1 VRLSLRAVVAGL
13 VLLALAPPALA
24 DERPSPS
31 GSLFVNG
38 RKLAPLGRMTTLGAF
53 PTGGALSPDGRF
65 YWAVDAGRG
74 ANAVRIVDVASGDVV
89 QTLPIPGGYVG
100 VAFAPDGKR
109 AYVSGQ
115 PGDGDLDPA
124 AKGKDGDVVHVFDV
138 DRGTGRA
145 TEAAPID
152 LPDAR
157 DGAAAGD
164 ELPQASGVNAWPEG
178 LAVTPDSKLLVVA
191 LGQADQVAIV
201 DLAAP
206 KKITLA
212 NVGRYPYG
220 VAVDPKR
227 PRAYVTNERD
237 GTVSVLEL
245 PSGKTLGTIGVG
257 GPRGNA
263 YAHPQGIV
271 ADPTRDAVYVTV
283 TDRDLVAAID
293 TSRLRLEKLI
303 DVGRPEGIGAAPVSA
318 AVAPGGQTLYVADA
332 GEDAVVGVALAD
344 RPATNPVARRFPK
357 ARTITQI
364 DRYRRLAAKA
374 RAKAKKSPSAR
385 RALKK
390 RLASLRSKL
399 LAGAPAKGC
408 SGPTAAQDAAYGK
421 RVVKALAARERARAR
436 GVSKAKRKKAYAKA
450 IKKARAMTRP
460 IAPCAPKG
468 FALGA
473 KRFDVLGRFPTAAY
487 TTDVEAT
494 PDGKRLVWLAAKGL
508 GSGPNQGDKSVKQQ
522 IVGRAGVLA
531 TPTDVELAGYTKLAD
546 KQVTPTNLRAAPA
559 GSPIVGPGG
568 GPSDKIKYVFYV
580 VKENRTY
587 DQIFGSEP
595 RGLGDPNRQLFDDN
609 GVPGPTGGVTP
620 NAHALARIFPLLDS
634 VYANSEES
642 TTGHKITSGGYAN
655 DYTNR
660 YVETVRGRKG
670 NPDIFPIGQP
680 PNAFVFDQAVRQN
693 LTFRAYGELGAGNQP
708 FADDGRPTY
717 DQVAANTDYSYPSQI
732 NGTCRSAIP
741 VPAGA
746 PLSVRCTTDAGTVG
760 VTNGAPAANSRIRA
774 FANQFQ
780 TQVTAGTVPRFNY
793 LILFNDH
800 TDGTTPGV
808 YTPKADV
815 ADNDLALG
823 QLVQLVS
830 QSSIWNESAIFVQE
844 DDSQDGID
852 SVDAHRIPAFV
863 ISPWA
868 KKGAVVSTRY
878 DQYSFLRTASL
889 ILGLKPL
896 SLNDAFATP
905 LYDAF
910 ISGSQQPDVEG
921 TRYTAIQPEQS
932 LTETNPANAPNARLS
947 AALPYDRTDVVP
959 QSISDRILW
968 QSVFGAD
975 STPPPPGPNASPIER
990 GRARGALLRFRNGV
1004 SPREWLLETAEE
1016 DGDD

>member
-1 VRLSLRAVVAGL
+1 VSLRRAAAAVFVI
-13 VLLALAPPALA
+13 LLIPAAAALAQ
-24 DERPSPS
+24 ERPSPS
-31 GSLFVNG
+31 TGLFVNG
-38 RKLAPLGRMTTLGAF
+38 RMLDPVGRMTTLGAF

-65 YWAVDAGRG
+65 YWAVDAGRD
-74 ANAVRIVDVASGDVV
+74 ANAVRIVAVASGAVT

-100 VAFAPDGKR
+100 IAFAPDGRR

-115 PGDGDLDPA
+115 PGDDDLDPA
-124 AKGKDGDVVHVFDV
+124 AKGKDGDVIHVYDIDV
-138 DRGTGRA
+138 ASGRA
-145 TEAAPID
+145 AERDPIG

-157 DGAAAGD
+157 DGAAARD

-178 LAVTPDSKLLVVA
+178 LAVTPDGRRLVVA
-191 LGQADQVAIV
+191 LGQADQVAII
-201 DLAAP
+201 DLASP
-206 KKITLA
+206 KSIALA
-212 NVGRYPYG
+212 DVGRYPYG
-220 VAVDPKR
+220 VAVDPRR

-237 GTVSVLEL
+237 GTVTVLDL
-245 PSGKTLGTIGVG
+245 PSGKTVTTIGVG

-293 TSRLRLEKLI
+293 TGRLKLQKLI
-303 DVGRPEGIGAAPVSA
+303 DVGRPQGIGAAPVSA
-318 AVAPGGQTLYVADA
+318 AVAADGRTLYVADA
-332 GEDAVVGVALAD
+332 GEDAVVGIALAD
-344 RPATNPVARRFPK
+344 RPSVKPVARRFRR
-357 ARTITQI
+357 ARTLAQI
-364 DRYRRLAAKA
+364 ARYRSL
-374 RAKAKKSPSAR
+374 AR
-385 RALKK
+385 RARSKK
-390 RLASLRSKL
+390 RRASLRRKL
-399 LAGAPAKGC
+399 LTGKPVKGC
-408 SGPTAAQDAAYGK
+408 SGPSDAQDAAYGK
-421 RVVKALAARERARAR
+421 RALEALASRDRAARKGA
-436 GVSKAKRKKAYAKA
+436 SKAKRRAAFKKA
-450 IKKARAMTRP
+450 IRKARSRTRA
-460 IAPCAPKG
+460 IVACEKG
-468 FALGA
+468 VAIGA
-473 KRFDVLGRFPTAAY
+473 KRFDLLGRLPTAAY

-494 PDGKRLVWLAAKGL
+494 PDGKQLVWLAAKGL

-522 IVGRAGVLA
+522 ITGRAGVLP
-531 TPTDVELAGYTKLAD
+531 TPTDVELAGFTRRAD
-546 KQVTPTNLRAAPA
+546 KQVEPTNLGPAPA
-559 GSPIVGPGG
+559 GSPVAGPGG

-595 RGLGDPNRQLFDDN
+595 RGRGDPSRELFDDN
-609 GVPGPTGGVTP
+609 DVPGPTGGVTP
-620 NAHALARIFPLLDS
+620 NAHALTRTFPLMDS

-642 TTGHKITSGGYAN
+642 TTGHKITAGGYAN

-660 YVETVRGRKG
+660 SIETQRKRKG
-670 NPDIFPIGQP
+670 NPDIFPIGSP

-708 FADDGRPTY
+708 FANDGRPTY
-717 DQVAANTDYSYPSQI
+717 DAVAANTDYSYPSQI
-732 NGTCRSAIP
+732 FGTCRPSIP

-746 PLSVRCTTDAGTVG
+746 PLATRCTTDAGAVG
-760 VTNGAPAANSRIRA
+760 VTNGAPAVNSRVRA
-774 FANQFQ
+774 FSTQFEQ
-780 TQVTAGTVPRFNY
+780 QLAAGTVPRFNY

-808 YTPKADV
+808 YTPKADL

-823 QLVQLVS
+823 QVVQLVS
-830 QSSIWNESAIFVQE
+830 QSSIWAQSAIFVLE

-910 ISGSQQPDVEG
+910 VSGSQQPDVEG
-921 TRYTAIQPEQS
+921 TRYTAIQPQQS
-932 LTETNPANAPNARLS
+932 LTETNAAGAPNARLS
-947 AALPYDRTDVVP
+947 AQLPFDETDVVP
-959 QSISDRILW
+959 QRISDRIVW

-975 STPPPPGPNASPIER
+975 SEPPEPGPNASPVER
-990 GRARGALLRFRNGV
+990 GRARGALARFRRGEN
-1004 SPREWLLETAEE
+1004 PRAWLIDTAEE
-1016 DGDD
+1016 DEDG